1 MIKDSLSPAFI
12 LHGLVWYTICNF
24 WPLYQFSVNWTVMLA
39 SQEGPI
45 LKRLHIGRVSLT
57 ACRGFFFSFPRW
69 CILGWECF
77 QCWLSCQLWL
87 VEECW
92 KQRQQRKSYSWLLFF
107 SFFFELTWQLLKK
120 KSHRVSEICFST
132 KPISISKTVYKLD
145 EVNILIRLKGA
156 KIIVTMFM

>member
-57 ACRGFFFSFPRW
+57 ACRGFFFFFSTMMHFGLRMFPV
-69 CILGWECF
+69 LAELSVMA
-77 QCWLSCQLWL
+77 CWGVLEAKAAAKELQLAP
-87 VEECW
+87 
-92 KQRQQRKSYSWLLFF
+92 FF